1 MRRNARRGFTLIE
14 LLVVVVIIGLLAAIA
29 IPKFSNT
36 KSKAYIAA
44 MRSDLRN
51 LVTAEEAFFFD
62 STRYVT
68 YDTTKLKFRPSRGVS
83 DPVIVPGV
91 GYWSA
96 TITHTQI
103 ANFSCGIGVN
113 TPNPVNSTASD
124 GETAC
129 M

>member
-1 MRRNARRGFTLIE
+1 MRRNVRRGFTLIE
-14 LLVVVVIIGLLAAIA
+14 LLVVVVIIGLLASIA
-29 IPKFSNT
+29 IPKFANT

-51 LVTAEEAFFFD
+51 LLTAEEGFFFD

-68 YDTTKLKFRPSRGVS
+68 YDTSKLKFRPSLGVS
-83 DPVIVPGV
+83 SPVIVPGV

-103 ANFSCGIGVN
+103 ANFTCGIGVN
-113 TPNPVNSTASD
+113 TPNPVVSTAGD